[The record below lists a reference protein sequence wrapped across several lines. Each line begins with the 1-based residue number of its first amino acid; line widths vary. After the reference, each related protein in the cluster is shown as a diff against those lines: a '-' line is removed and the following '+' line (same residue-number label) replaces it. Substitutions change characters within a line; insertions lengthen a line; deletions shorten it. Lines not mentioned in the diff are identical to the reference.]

1 MNDLEDNIIMILI
14 GIGLGIGL
22 GFVIKVAIDTYA
34 LENTLPI

>member
-34 LENTLPI
+34 LVSTLPI